1 MISMHQ
7 AWLKNTYWPFVAA
20 IVGLLGVG
28 LLFVY
33 SASHYDPGNYEIKQ
47 VFWIAVACAIFWLS
61 SLAGYRAFLGVAPLL
76 YGVSIAG
83 LAFVLVAGRA
93 TLGAQRWIQFG
104 PLALQPS
111 EFAKLATVLLLAEF
125 LGERPLWES
134 QTKGIFQAVLIGAL
148 PLVLILKQPDLGTA
162 IVLCGMVTAVLF
174 LWGVRVRI
182 FFGVFALL
190 AGIAP
195 FLWGFLKEYQKKRI
209 LVFLDPGMD
218 PLGAGYTAIQA
229 KIAVG
234 SGGFLGKGYLAGT
247 QTQLQFVPEHH
258 TDFIFCVFGEEW
270 GFAGALVLLG
280 LYFLLFHSAFRII
293 AATTDMKARLLGTGI
308 IAMLFVQVFVN
319 IGMSIGLMPITG
331 ITLPLV
337 SYGGSSLV
345 STAAALGIILSI
357 YRERSIF

>member
-1 MISMHQ
+1 MNSMRQ
-7 AWLKNTYWPFVAA
+7 TWLKSIYWPFVAA
-20 IVGLLGVG
+20 IAGLLAVG

-33 SASHYDPGNYEIKQ
+33 SASHYEAGDYEVKQ
-47 VFWIAVACAIFWLS
+47 MFWIAVACAVFWGS
-61 SLAGYRAFLGVAPLL
+61 SQLGYRAFLGVAPLF
-76 YGVSIAG
+76 YGLSLIG

-93 TLGAQRWIQFG
+93 TLGAQRWIQLG

-111 EFAKLATVLLLAEF
+111 EFAKLATALLLAEF
-125 LGERPLWES
+125 LGEHPLWES
-134 QTKGIFQAVLIGAL
+134 QTKGIFQAMLIGAL
-148 PLVLILKQPDLGTA
+148 PLILILKQPDLGTA
-162 IVLCGMVTAVLF
+162 IVLCGMITAVLF
-174 LWGVRVRI
+174 LWGIRYRI
-182 FFGVFALL
+182 FLGVFALAL
-190 AGIAP
+190 GVAP
-195 FLWGFLKEYQKKRI
+195 LLWGFLKEYQKKRI
-209 LVFLDPGMD
+209 LVFLDPELD

-234 SGGFLGKGYLAGT
+234 AGGLLGKGYLAGT

-270 GFAGALVLLG
+270 GFAGSLILLG
-280 LYFLLFHSAFRII
+280 LYALLFHSALRII
-293 AATTDMKARLLGTGI
+293 AATTDAKARLLGTGI
-308 IAMLFVQVFVN
+308 LAMLFVQVFVN